1 METGEGGKLFLK
13 MAKKKTNKP
22 SPLKK
27 TPNNPGYALQVAIR
41 KSGKKRNQSK
51 QRQMS
56 HTRKKERCILENP
69 IIWTLSGQISAR
81 RYLWG
86 NVPARM
92 PRGNRLEG
100 CGPAHHYACALRV
113 LEGNLAGKNKRETC

>member
-1 METGEGGKLFLK
+1 METGEGGKWQ
-13 MAKKKTNKP
+13 KKKTNKP

-69 IIWTLSGQISAR
+69 IIWTLSGQISTR
-81 RYLWG
+81 SLWG

-92 PRGNRLEG
+92 PRGYRLEG